1 MELEIRTFKVRFTEV
16 LLNKVFPPFPIL
28 TGYITTM
35 LNLGLS
41 KPASVSTVSPGTQ
54 GQPIL
59 PKELNTLASPSQ
71 NHSCGPPE
79 DDPFGS
85 APFSMPAAML
95 IGGGGGVGLRKASGG
110 GGGGND

>member
-1 MELEIRTFKVRFTEV
+1 MELEIFKVI
-16 LLNKVFPPFPIL
+16 LNKVLPVS
-28 TGYITTM
+28 YSYWITAI

-59 PKELNTLASPSQ
+59 PIELNTLASPSQ

-95 IGGGGGVGLRKASGG
+95 IGGGGGGVGVRKASGG